1 MKFIKP
7 IFLLFVIV
15 VYFILIQQN
24 RFIQDDAFI
33 NFRYVENFLAGN
45 GLVFNIGEN
54 VEGFTSFSWILILTF
69 AKIFNLDLIL
79 FSQIASITFG
89 LLIFVILFLLSKDK
103 KNSFL
108 IFLISSSL
116 LLSSGGFIYWASSGM
131 ETTFFAFLI
140 ILIFYFY
147 LRNTDLSKNYYF
159 FIFSFLAIITRQE
172 AFAIFS
178 IFIIY
183 KYLSNK
189 HFYSINNLH
198 KKILL
203 NISLMLIPLI
213 LLLVLRIYYYGYIF
227 PNTYYAKTNLI
238 LPYFYRGIEYVVNWF
253 RFDLFYGVL
262 ILPVFYYF
270 IKEKN
275 QILSIPLL
283 LLSFYVLY
291 NLYIGG
297 DVLPHN
303 RFFIPILPIIYLAVS
318 YSIVNL
324 KIQKQ
329 FLYLSLI
336 FVLVLSFIKYD
347 LQSEKINYT
356 KQHEL
361 GLVKKMRIY
370 AEYLNENNYKNST
383 AVISTIGSFGYY
395 FQENVIDLVGLTDG
409 FIAHNPKEVL
419 EIDDNIPV
427 GWKERTYN
435 IDYIFDRTPE
445 FIIFPAG
452 YKPTAF
458 PEAALFSDLRF
469 YQNYYVQLIFDNE
482 LKQMLPIFVRRNDL
496 LEIENTTE
504 AHNPSWIINFI
515 NGNNLLLEF
524 IKTKNKNLVPLI
536 ENEVE
541 KIKLSSIR
549 KNEAN
554 LIMGIL
560 KFHDELFQESFGYFQ
575 EIILSDNKNSIAYY
589 YLMLISAKN
598 NNRIEIDFYTKKLKE
613 ISPGALPNLVLID
626 D

>member
-7 IFLLFVIV
+7 ILLLFVIV
-15 VYFILIQQN
+15 VYFLLIQQN

-54 VEGFTSFSWILILTF
+54 VEGFTSFSWILVLTF

-79 FSQIASITFG
+79 FSQIKTKTFG

-103 KNSFL
+103 KNSII

-131 ETTFFAFLI
+131 ETTFFTFLI

-159 FIFSFLAIITRQE
+159 LIFSFLAIITRQE

-183 KYLSNK
+183 NYLSNK

-238 LPYFYRGIEYVVNWF
+238 LPYFYRGIEYAVNWF
-253 RFDLFYGVL
+253 RYDLFYGIL
-262 ILPVFYYF
+262 FLPVFYYF

-275 QILSIPLL
+275 QILSISLMLL
-283 LLSFYVLY
+283 GFYVLY

-324 KIQKQ
+324 KIQTQ
-329 FLYLSLI
+329 FLYFSLI
-336 FVLVLSFIKYD
+336 FVLVISFIKYD
-347 LQSEKINYT
+347 LQTENINYT

-383 AVISTIGSFGYY
+383 SVISTIGSFGYY
-395 FQENVIDLVGLTDG
+395 FQGNVIDLVGLTDG

-458 PEAALFSDLRF
+458 PEAALFSDIRF

-482 LKQMLPIFVRRNDL
+482 LNQMLPIFVRRNDA
-496 LEIENTTE
+496 LEIENITE

-524 IKTKNKNLVPLI
+524 IKTKNEKFCPL
-536 ENEVE
+536 N
-541 KIKLSSIR
+541 
-549 KNEAN
+549 
-554 LIMGIL
+554 
-560 KFHDELFQESFGYFQ
+560 
-575 EIILSDNKNSIAYY
+575 
-589 YLMLISAKN
+589 
-598 NNRIEIDFYTKKLKE
+598 
-613 ISPGALPNLVLID
+613 
-626 D
+626 